1 MTSTM
6 RGGFNDCQRFS
17 GVVGCNVSGD
27 GRRLKDQVL
36 PDVVREP
43 AAVIESL
50 VVAQSF
56 LYDGIGRALRNL
68 SETTCSRQCMGST
81 ARSSFVICSGCFRNI
96 LVHLS
101 LHRFGSMGD
110 TLGHQDNR

>member
-56 LYDGIGRALRNL
+56 LYDGIGRALRELVKKPLVAVSAWVPRREVL
-68 SETTCSRQCMGST
+68 S
-81 ARSSFVICSGCFRNI
+81 
-96 LVHLS
+96 
-101 LHRFGSMGD
+101 
-110 TLGHQDNR
+110 